1 VGLAGGLNAY
11 AYIDGNP
18 VGYVDPLGLLPDLP
32 KSDGQKSFYSVQ
44 SKGRIEQ
51 LLGGGEPWPN
61 KPTEVHFGE
70 GLYTW
75 SSLDDAENYLTWLKK
90 RPWVDDTE
98 LNIIE
103 VNISRT
109 NYNDFHT
116 MDLRKL
122 FDDAQDDWLSK
133 YSALGNA
140 LPELHG
146 YDHIIRGAGIGDEFF
161 FFKKYFLYFIDE
173 KSMKHSSKFLKHKNG
188 RCSYACIEIEAIEY
202 NDESITWANIP
213 YVGFYKKEYGDYIN
227 SGILHAYSKHVEAGG
242 KTASFIISN
251 LIESVSDTDFFAM
264 KCAAISATWQALGH
278 SEKQIEFIYNKSWD
292 AIINTESLMD

>member
-1 VGLAGGLNAY
+1 MWLAGGLNAY
-11 AYIDGNP
+11 VYVDGNP

-32 KSDGQKSFYSVQ
+32 KSYGQKSFYSAQ

-61 KPTEVHFGE
+61 KPTEAHFGE

-75 SSLDDAENYLTWLKK
+75 SSLDDAENYLAWLKN

-109 NYNDFHT
+109 NYNDLHT

-122 FDDAQDDWLSK
+122 FDDAQSDWLYN

-140 LPELHG
+140 LSELHG
-146 YDHIIRGAGIGDEFF
+146 YDHSIRGAGIGDELFF
-161 FFKKYFLYFIDE
+161 PKNIFFIL
-173 KSMKHSSKFLKHKNG
+173 SMKK
-188 RCSYACIEIEAIEY
+188 A
-202 NDESITWANIP
+202 
-213 YVGFYKKEYGDYIN
+213 
-227 SGILHAYSKHVEAGG
+227 
-242 KTASFIISN
+242 
-251 LIESVSDTDFFAM
+251 
-264 KCAAISATWQALGH
+264 
-278 SEKQIEFIYNKSWD
+278 
-292 AIINTESLMD
+292 